1 MDKDKLIQR
10 QKEITKKLGAK
21 PEAGRGRMSWKH
33 RKKLNEELREI
44 NQKLRAFPDY
54 KSLLR
59 PRKRRK
65 KKKADDRHVERLSAA
80 LDKRDVGQST
90 DPDKRTPR
98 KPKSPA
104 LDREGYAKVKEL
116 IEKHHELQARL
127 EAPGDKDMRRYLREE
142 LAATENLIQEYEPY
156 LKGYKVIRKK
166 SRSKKGSGQWIHFWQ
181 GGTPQ

>member
-59 PRKRRK
+59 PRKKTQKEKRRTT
-65 KKKADDRHVERLSAA
+65 ATSSGCLRHWINGMWDSR
-80 LDKRDVGQST
+80 RIQ
-90 DPDKRTPR
+90 
-98 KPKSPA
+98 
-104 LDREGYAKVKEL
+104 
-116 IEKHHELQARL
+116 IE
-127 EAPGDKDMRRYLREE
+127 D
-142 LAATENLIQEYEPY
+142 AT
-156 LKGYKVIRKK
+156 
-166 SRSKKGSGQWIHFWQ
+166 
-181 GGTPQ
+181 